1 MFKVLWIDD
10 KFKELEDLADRA
22 DDYGLELV
30 GFESHEELVDE
41 INSPR
46 FDEYKAVVLDGIYK
60 ENKNDIE
67 PDSVKAFIQSIKFL
81 DSEKAKGKRID
92 VVCLSGNSDFKEL
105 RKEDLQVYE
114 IPIFNKRNLKR
125 HGSENEETVWEYL
138 KEICENKPENDI
150 REKYKEPL
158 KLFEKEYLGNKNKER
173 IIEILKDIEGPNFS
187 EFRVFGEMR
196 KFVETIIETLTSK
209 GVLPEISLNDT
220 KKLFQ
225 NNHEKYILEAEA
237 DKLLPSTLKYVYCSL
252 IDILQ
257 DGSHRNG
264 KLKLKVDDYVN
275 ENKRNNYIAK
285 ICAFQLL
292 EFMNGSI
299 RLMKEIKIYP
309 EVNFFKPKKIYKQ
322 EIIVTLG
329 SPKNGNPGV
338 LLSNDYGIPTHNNDL
353 KAGDK
358 IKITESTKATG
369 WLKIDYM
376 CKYYIKEFKK
386 VKNTD
391 L

>member
-187 EFRVFGEMR
+187 EFRAFGEMR

-358 IKITESTKATG
+358 IKITESTKLQVG
-369 WLKIDYM
+369 
-376 CKYYIKEFKK
+376 
-386 VKNTD
+386 
-391 L
+391 